1 MNKIED
7 DFGFCLY
14 TLPYSDWV
22 KLNYVGW
29 CLSLE
34 IFSRYCTIIF
44 CENILLIVG
53 SMSQESW
60 VTTQTS

>member
-1 MNKIED
+1 MDKIED
-7 DFGFCLY
+7 DVGFCLY

-22 KLNYVGW
+22 KLNSVGW

-34 IFSRYCTIIF
+34 IVSPYCTIIF

-53 SMSQESW
+53 SMSQGSW
-60 VTTQTS
+60 DFLV